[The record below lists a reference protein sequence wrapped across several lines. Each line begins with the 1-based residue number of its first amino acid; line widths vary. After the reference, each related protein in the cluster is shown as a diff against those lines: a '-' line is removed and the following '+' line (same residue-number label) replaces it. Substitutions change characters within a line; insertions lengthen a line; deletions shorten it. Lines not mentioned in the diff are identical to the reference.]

1 MRRNED
7 LGEHPRAVNMKSN
20 NSNYATDKDFITNEE
35 SRNATEP
42 SLSVMTRSCTHLY
55 SCICIS
61 HSNS

>member
-1 MRRNED
+1 MKRNED

-42 SLSVMTRSCTHLY
+42 SLSV
-55 SCICIS
+55 
-61 HSNS
+61 